1 MMKDIEVTR
10 LTNKYA
16 ISDHRYKTAIERIFF
31 IMNLEKKG
39 KGLRR
44 DFQN

>member
-31 IMNLEKKG
+31 IMNLE
-39 KGLRR
+39 LSSSFTMIL
-44 DFQN
+44 DL